1 MENSSIVLILPGG
14 LDVYYNLF
22 LAIKK
27 EKEIYLYNKDFFYT
41 PLIKNLYD
49 LYLKGVID
57 KAPSEYMNIES
68 ELENIINKIEE
79 R

>member
-1 MENSSIVLILPGG
+1 M
-14 LDVYYNLF
+14 YYNLF

-68 ELENIINKIEE
+68 ELENIINKIKE